1 MLQRRPFKQSS
12 AHEDRLEEEADNLRR
27 QAEGMPPCI
36 RREEL
41 LRKARQA
48 ETAAQISASF
58 RSPGFSRQSHNGV
71 RDDNDLQARSEQAL
85 VVVTLSMAT
94 VIACVALLVSTL

>member
-85 VVVTLSMAT
+85 VVMTLSMA